1 MCGVLTLPTQVGVS
15 CLYVALMVAA
25 RKALAADETTDLSR
39 ALGMPLTLDPVP
51 RLADQPPCTA
61 LLRLCLVCDS
71 HVRVPRMCHE
81 QPS

>member
-39 ALGMPLTLDPVP
+39 ALGMPHTLDPVP
-51 RLADQPPCTA
+51 RLADQTG
-61 LLRLCLVCDS
+61 LRHCSASASSATHMFAS
-71 HVRVPRMCHE
+71 HACHE